1 MRHKKKINHLGR
13 THSHRKAMLSNMAIS
28 LIIHK
33 HIFTTVAKAKELR
46 KYIEPIIT
54 KSKNDTIHSRR
65 LVFQELH
72 NKYAVTELFQSI
84 AWKVGDRPGGYTR
97 IIRTGNRLG
106 DNAEMSFIE
115 LVDYNDSMLNE
126 TKVVR
131 ATSKTRR
138 SRRSKG
144 NNQNTHQIKNN
155 QNIQSSVY
163 MNAEMRQLVGFRSIY
178 LGQEPPTIASLLSN
192 ISREK
197 VIRVA
202 QVLDRLYKN
211 AEISDMQKF
220 FSPSNQKL
228 KEEFN
233 SRFLKICN
241 PNQQYNFCSIQT
253 YTELL
258 KQSFA
263 LPYKESESKED
274 ENAEENLLKAI
285 LLINDKIMD
294 FKYDNSKT
302 FDPLQKMVELFLVNS
317 FSQKD
322 INNFDYNDVFREVLT
337 KSVDL
342 FEYVST
348 DKYFAPIYQRFL
360 EKLQIRGH
368 KDYIRTIL
376 GLFGIIHKNA
386 IQDKQNNQIEQWAG
400 TFHYDPN
407 NDPDKIININVLDYI
422 SMDLNKNISLNENE
436 DYKVFRNEPLIK
448 MADGSY
454 EIVNVGFLL
463 ERLFSSLYFDFK
475 TIADELGLK
484 SFSDEYKQNFME
496 KTLLCKYLENI
507 NSLQKY
513 KAVSSADSLAMR
525 QKGEGGEPDYYM
537 RSNNNT
543 VVLFENKDIMIN
555 GQIKESR
562 DFDKIIA
569 EYKNKLL
576 LKTYNDKG
584 LISTPKPEGIGQL
597 IEQAKKI
604 QEGNAFWDKDA
615 PKDSIIYPV
624 LVLGDSKLLP
634 DGLPFLMQK
643 WHEERC
649 LSEGVDINKIKPLI
663 VLSISTLLL
672 YSQEFKDKGFE
683 SYFEEYYKSIED
695 AKNIPSEN
703 ILLNAINAC
712 ISFSEYM
719 KKSYPK
725 DFADIFNSY
734 KTKLFN

>member
-1 MRHKKKINHLGR
+1 MRHNKKNNHLGR
-13 THSHRKAMLSNMAIS
+13 KSAHRKAMLSNMACA

-33 HIFTTVAKAKELR
+33 RIFTTLPKARELR
-46 KYIEPIIT
+46 KYVEPIIT
-54 KSKNDTIHSRR
+54 KCKNDTTHSRR
-65 LVFQELH
+65 LVFQQLQ
-72 NKYAVTELFQSI
+72 NKYVVSELFQDVALQI
-84 AWKVGDRPGGYTR
+84 GDRPGGYTR
-97 IIRTGNRLG
+97 IIKTGNRLG
-106 DNAEMSFIE
+106 DNADMCFIE
-115 LVDYNDSMLNE
+115 LVDYNELMLSRNPDAKK
-126 TKVVR
+126 TKSHR
-131 ATSKTRR
+131 TRR
-138 SRRSKG
+138 SSRKIPVQG
-144 NNQNTHQIKNN
+144 N
-155 QNIQSSVY
+155 QSPKQGTY
-163 MNAEMRQLVGFRSIY
+163 ADAEMRQLVGFRSIY
-178 LGQEPPTIASLLSN
+178 PDQEPPTITSLLLN
-192 ISREK
+192 IPREK

-233 SRFLKICN
+233 SRFQKICN

-263 LPYKESESKED
+263 IPYKESEDKED
-274 ENAEENLLKAI
+274 ENVEENLLKAI

-302 FDPLQKMVELFLVNS
+302 LDPLQKTAELFLVNS

-337 KSVDL
+337 KSIDL
-342 FEYVST
+342 YEYVSS
-348 DKYFAPIYQRFL
+348 DKYFIPIYQRFL
-360 EKLQIRGH
+360 EKLQIRDY

-386 IQDKQNNQIEQWAG
+386 TQSKQNNQIEQWAG
-400 TFHYDPN
+400 TFHYDPS

-422 SMDLNKNISLNENE
+422 SMGLNKNISLNENE

-484 SFSDEYKQNFME
+484 NFSDEYKQSFME

-507 NSLQKY
+507 NSSQKY
-513 KAVSSADSLAMR
+513 KAVSSADSLTMR

-543 VVLFENKDIMIN
+543 VVLFENKDIMIS

-584 LISTPKPEGIGQL
+584 LISSPKPEGIGQL

-604 QEGNAFWDKDA
+604 QKENAFWDKDA
-615 PKDSIIYPV
+615 PKDSIVYPV

-649 LSEGVDINKIKPLI
+649 LSEGVDVNKIKPLI
-663 VLSISTLLL
+663 VLSVSTLLL
-672 YSQEFKDKGFE
+672 YTQEFKDKGFE
-683 SYFEEYYKSIED
+683 FYFEEYYKSIED

-719 KKSYPK
+719 KKAYPK

-734 KTKLFN
+734 KTKLFPSN